1 MPSLPLTQLD
11 ERLLA
16 ADLDNRMFTLTF
28 AQPLPIKDLLLL
40 LVRGTNLSIVP
51 DPAIS
56 GSFIGELKN
65 VTVRQALGLILPPLG
80 LSYTVDGSFI
90 RVIRREPETR
100 LFDVNY
106 IASVRTAASR
116 VGTDLSDQSGSF
128 ANVSTATSGDIFAD
142 LTRGVHTLLSERATF
157 NIDRKAGLLQVTDF
171 PERLDRVAVYLEA
184 VLDRAQR
191 QVQIDAR
198 IVEVEL
204 NDDKAH
210 ALDWSALT
218 QAMTTAGAGAAGR
231 TLAGLRF
238 TDMPRFM
245 MALAAQGTVS
255 LLASPRLLAMNNE
268 PAILRA
274 SSPSSPGTSEDAT
287 GLSSIESLTLSVT
300 PQIAPGGIVTL
311 SLSPILTLRSP
322 SDDTKTIAA
331 TRESDTLAR
340 VADGETIVLSGFG
353 RDRETR
359 EKKAAGLKGGWFGR
373 ASVVTRKHVELLI
386 LLTPKILNA
395 VSTQ

>member
-1 MPSLPLTQLD
+1 
-11 ERLLA
+11 
-16 ADLDNRMFTLTF
+16 
-28 AQPLPIKDLLLL
+28 
-40 LVRGTNLSIVP
+40 
-51 DPAIS
+51 
-56 GSFIGELKN
+56 
-65 VTVRQALGLILPPLG
+65 
-80 LSYTVDGSFI
+80 VDGSFI
-90 RVIRREPETR
+90 RVFRREAETR
-100 LFDVNY
+100 LFDINY
-106 IASVRTAASR
+106 IASVRTGASR
-116 VGTDLSDQSGSF
+116 IGTDDDDQGGSF
-128 ANVSTATSGDIFAD
+128 ANVATDTSGDLFAD
-142 LTRGVHTLLSERATF
+142 LTKGVQTLLSEGATF
-157 NIDRKAGLLQVTDF
+157 NVDRKAGLLQVTDF

-198 IVEVEL
+198 IIEVEL
-204 NDDKAH
+204 TDEKAQS
-210 ALDWSALT
+210 LDWTALT

-231 TLAGLRF
+231 TVAGLRF

-245 MALAAQGTVS
+245 TALAAQGTVS

-274 SSPSSPGTSEDAT
+274 TSPGAKQDAT

-311 SLSPILTLRSP
+311 SLSPILAMRSP
-322 SDDTKTIAA
+322 SEDAKAAAA

-359 EKKAAGLKGGWFGR
+359 EKKAAGLKGGWLGR
-373 ASVVTRKHVELLI
+373 ATVVTRKRVELLI

-395 VSTQ
+395 GSTQ